1 MGAKRELLTVEDI
14 QGAWAIMPTPAK
26 ENASDWRAE
35 DTVDLDE
42 TARAIEGLIQGG
54 VDGILSLGTLGE
66 CATLTWE
73 EKKTF
78 IATAVEVVA
87 GRVPLFV
94 GTTTLN
100 TRDTIR
106 ETRAASDMGA
116 DGTMLGLP
124 MWCVADLP
132 TAVKYFQDVA
142 EACPDMAICVYAN
155 FMAFRFPFPPPFW
168 EQVSKIRQVVTAKY
182 GPITRLTTDI
192 NVSRKRIRFLPI
204 EADYYAA
211 ARIDPEFMTAFWTAG
226 ATCGT
231 TVVTRL
237 RDEVALAKET
247 NDWTAAKDLSD
258 AVGRAFAPLIPK
270 GNFDEFSKYNI
281 GLEKEKM
288 NAAGWMKT
296 GPNRPPYT
304 IIPEE
309 YLEDAR
315 KAGRAWAALEEKLRA
330 EGR

>member
-1 MGAKRELLTVEDI
+1 MTVNRELLTVDDI
-14 QGAWAIMPTPAK
+14 HGAWAIMPTPAR
-26 ENASDWRAE
+26 ENASDWRSD
-35 DTVDLDE
+35 DTVDLEE

-54 VDGILSLGTLGE
+54 INGILSLGTLGE
-66 CATLTWE
+66 CATLTWQ
-73 EKKTF
+73 EKQKF
-78 IATAVEVVA
+78 IATAVEVVD
-87 GRVPLFV
+87 GRVPFFV

-132 TAVKYFQDVA
+132 TAVKFFRDVA
-142 EACPDMAICVYAN
+142 EACPEMAICVYAN
-155 FMAFRFPFPPPFW
+155 FMAFRFQFPPPFW
-168 EQVSKIRQVVTAKY
+168 AQVSEIPQVVAAKY

-192 NVSRKRIRFLPI
+192 SVSRNRIRFLPI
-204 EADYYAA
+204 EGDYYAA

-226 ATCGT
+226 ATCGP
-231 TVVTRL
+231 TVATRL
-237 RDEVALAKET
+237 RDEVAQAKKT
-247 NDWTAAKDLSD
+247 NDWKRAKDLSD

-270 GNFDEFSKYNI
+270 GNFEEFSKYNI

-315 KAGRAWAALEEKLRA
+315 KAGRAWAELEQKFITEA
-330 EGR
+330 